1 MQVAVVV
8 ATDLVVVPM
17 EALVAVDQVALVQAR
32 ADKQVQLI
40 PVEAVA
46 VVMAT
51 NHRN

>member
-1 MQVAVVV
+1 V
-8 ATDLVVVPM
+8 
-17 EALVAVDQVALVQAR
+17 EVDQVALVQAKVV
-32 ADKQVQLI
+32 KQVQLI